1 MADPIHIMLV
11 EDNQDDYEAT
21 LRSLRKNHFVNPV
34 HWCRSGQHALDCL
47 HAACAGTEDAPH
59 AVPDLILLDLN
70 MPGIDG
76 RHVLSIIKDHPRLR
90 AIPVVVLTTS
100 IDETDIAKCYA
111 LGANTYIQKP
121 VHFEGLT
128 AAIRTMKEY
137 WFGIAILPPHSPV

>member
-1 MADPIHIMLV
+1 MAEPIHIMLV

-34 HWCRSGQHALDCL
+34 QWCRSGQHALDCL
-47 HAACAGTEDAPH
+47 HAACAANASARQP
-59 AVPDLILLDLN
+59 VPDLNLLDLN

-76 RHVLSIIKDHPRLR
+76 RYVLSIIKDHPRLR
-90 AIPVVVLTTS
+90 TIPVVIMTTS
-100 IDETDIAKCYA
+100 TDETDIAKCYA

-128 AAIRTMKEY
+128 AAIRTMKDY
-137 WFGIAILPPHSPV
+137 WFDIAILPPHRVV